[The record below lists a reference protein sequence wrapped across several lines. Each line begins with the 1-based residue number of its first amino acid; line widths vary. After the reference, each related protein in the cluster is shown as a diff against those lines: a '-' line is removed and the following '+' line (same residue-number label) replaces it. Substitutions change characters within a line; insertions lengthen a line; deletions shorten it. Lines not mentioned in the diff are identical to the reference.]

1 MIRAVEPTDTDCLVA
16 LTARTGVFKPHE
28 LVALREVLDEYHAGN
43 VELGHRAFACV
54 EEGRIRGYVYYAPTP
69 MTDRSWH
76 LFWIAVDRTEQGRGL
91 GGRLLAFV
99 EADVKEH
106 GGRLLIIETSST
118 PAYQLTR
125 QFYRKHGY
133 TPVATVPDFYADGD
147 DLVVFTKRL

>member
-16 LTARTGVFKPHE
+16 LTEQTGVFKPHE

-43 VELGHRAFACV
+43 AGLGHRAFAWV
-54 EEGRIRGYVYYAPTP
+54 AEGRIQGYVYYAPTP

-76 LFWIAVDRTEQGRGL
+76 LYWIAVDRTEQGRGL

-99 EADVKEH
+99 EADVKGH
-106 GGRLLIIETSST
+106 DGRLLIIETSST
-118 PAYQLTR
+118 PLYQLTR
-125 QFYRKHGY
+125 RFYRKHGY